1 MPAPKLARAGPAEAE
16 DDTAVLDQPVH
27 LVQQCGNLLDLV
39 DDHEGLRIGQ
49 ELFAEAVRLRRVA
62 SEQVG
67 LEEHQVQEIML
78 KLINAGFIKAEDDTW
93 VISKVDDIDDFLNFL
108 KLKSQYR

>member
-1 MPAPKLARAGPAEAE
+1 MPAPKLASAGPAEAE
-16 DDTAVLDQPVH
+16 DDISVLDQPVH
-27 LVQQCGNLLDLV
+27 LVQQGGDLLDLV

-67 LEEHQVQEIML
+67 FEQVDPPRSRVAGTEE
-78 KLINAGFIKAEDDTW
+78 
-93 VISKVDDIDDFLNFL
+93 
-108 KLKSQYR
+108 